1 MLILPRVCADFYD
14 QNRNLL
20 FKITQDDLGMFLDA
34 PERIMQDPL
43 FQMLADEGSIRFPE
57 DALTKKKLENDPMA
71 GSDAAG
77 REIKTKTSKPRTEAK
92 AGTKTDRTRA
102 GGDGANR
109 PIPIGHPQPQSA
121 RLRTAEL
128 ACFG

>member
-20 FKITQDDLGMFLDA
+20 FKITQDDLGMFIDA

-77 REIKTKTSKPRTEAK
+77 REIRVKTSKPRTAAK
-92 AGTKTDRTRA
+92 QKAEKTETK
-102 GGDGANR
+102 GDSAHG
-109 PIPIGHPQPQSA
+109 PSETEHIQS
-121 RLRTAEL
+121 
-128 ACFG
+128 